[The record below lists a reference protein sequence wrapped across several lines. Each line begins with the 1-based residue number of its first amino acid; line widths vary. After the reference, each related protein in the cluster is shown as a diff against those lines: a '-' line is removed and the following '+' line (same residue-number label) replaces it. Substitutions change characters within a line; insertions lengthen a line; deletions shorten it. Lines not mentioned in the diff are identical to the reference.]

1 MNNTGL
7 TATSIPATQNHRTI
21 MTTADMVSPLDAL
34 IAHFNASSKS
44 VQRAFARIIIETR
57 ADELEAAREKA
68 MVRQS
73 LTQAFAELRSNQA
86 RPIEQLFAEL

>member
-1 MNNTGL
+1 
-7 TATSIPATQNHRTI
+7 
-21 MTTADMVSPLDAL
+21 MTTAQTVSPLDAL

-44 VQRAFARIIIETR
+44 VQRAFARMIIETR

-73 LTQAFAELRSNQA
+73 LTQAFTELKTNQTRS
-86 RPIEQLFAEL
+86 IEQLFAEL